1 MKESEC
7 AV

>member
-1 MKESEC
+1 MAISEC